1 MGSTAIAMV
10 ERLKTPSTLST
21 SRGSSVAQESL
32 APALPV
38 AVQRPVPPVRG
49 SCVQLAQC
57 SGVELLE
64 RIPAELIIKA
74 LDLDLLDLTWD
85 LLIFSMTFFCDI
97 H

>member
-1 MGSTAIAMV
+1 VILAPVYVDYKNPIFVGSTAIAMV

-38 AVQRPVPPVRG
+38 VVERPVPG

-74 LDLDLLDLTWD
+74 LDLGLG
-85 LLIFSMTFFCDI
+85 IC
-97 H
+97 

>member
-1 MGSTAIAMV
+1 MV

-21 SRGSSVAQESL
+21 SRGSSVAQQSL